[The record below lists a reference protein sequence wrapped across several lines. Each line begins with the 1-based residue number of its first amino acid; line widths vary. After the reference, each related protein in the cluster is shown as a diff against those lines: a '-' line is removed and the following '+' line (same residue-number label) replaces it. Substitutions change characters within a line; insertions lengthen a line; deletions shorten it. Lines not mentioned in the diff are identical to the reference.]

1 MRLIAMLTVIV
12 AVTSHVAAVHAQTS
26 SDAALAPVSGGHSL
40 RSDAALPDSLR
51 QANTFRLW
59 SGRAPGATSDSAAET
74 PTLTW
79 FDPSVGSNGTAVI
92 ILPGGGYVDLAGVL
106 EGTEPAAWFTMRGV
120 TVFVLQ
126 YRVGADALLPTP
138 LLDGARTV
146 RFVRA
151 HAVAFHVNAD
161 RIGMMGF
168 SAGGHLAAM
177 TALQATP
184 GNAKATDPV
193 ERVSSRPDFIIL
205 AYPWLEATQTTN
217 GHSPYCD
224 LVIQEAHVPCHPQN
238 YIRLTPRLYVTSNAP
253 PTFLYLTTDDDQVTP
268 AGSLRFYEALSK
280 RRVDVE
286 MHIFAHGRHASVLG
300 GTDPSLS
307 LWPHLL
313 QEWMRRRGLLP
324 TP

>member
-1 MRLIAMLTVIV
+1 M
-12 AVTSHVAAVHAQTS
+12 VH
-26 SDAALAPVSGGHSL
+26 DAGCDGI
-40 RSDAALPDSLR
+40 
-51 QANTFRLW
+51 
-59 SGRAPGATSDSAAET
+59 RAPISSRCRCPASDSAARRRSHGPLRT
-74 PTLTW
+74 
-79 FDPSVGSNGTAVI
+79 GSCGS
-92 ILPGGGYVDLAGVL
+92 LPCQCRPHWNDGLLGRRASRRND
-106 EGTEPAAWFTMRGV
+106 GV
-120 TVFVLQ
+120 T
-126 YRVGADALLPTP
+126 
-138 LLDGARTV
+138 
-146 RFVRA
+146 
-151 HAVAFHVNAD
+151 
-161 RIGMMGF
+161 
-168 SAGGHLAAM
+168 
-177 TALQATP
+177 
-184 GNAKATDPV
+184 GNAWQRQGD
-193 ERVSSRPDFIIL
+193 RPGRARKQPAGL
-205 AYPWLEATQTTN
+205 HHPCYPWLEATQTTN